1 MKDLNDEE
9 SRASR
14 RLTRATTKTVE
25 RATKLMSEGSKSTP
39 TDIAKELEE
48 QKKIGDKS
56 PTHFNVL
63 LDSLSKAENR
73 KIAEKG
79 LGGYLSAKLGIILEK
94 LFDPAKNV
102 TLPDV
107 EIRNLASLIRMS
119 ESLHHNFVEALKSI
133 KNDGNGVVFSRLIQN
148 GVFNVV
154 RDRELLENLS
164 KNEKLGDSAKP
175 VQMFLRVNDF
185 ILSEKGNV
193 GDIEKLAEDPHA
205 RAVLV
210 HELKSN
216 RYVNELGQLEKI
228 LQSGALKESELF
240 ELLVYYTK
248 NSDTY
253 GEIIIEAVTN
263 KLRDNAPSNSSQ
275 VNTKIENIENAARLS
290 EAASFGETVLKD
302 LTIPIQGFGLK
313 GFGEK
318 GGESGRWAA
327 ITNNVFESNPNLK
340 KIKVRDFAILIGDK
354 LGLWKRKD
362 DEIAKVN
369 LARAL
374 NPFVLLDFGLLL
386 AELGIQRGTQAIP
399 NKVLRGIVQAPL
411 AAILRAPRIVLNF
424 LGQITS
430 TIPAEVD
437 VTRDKKATANEP
449 SDAETISRE
458 DTESI
463 NSGLSALSS
472 ADDEALSRGASA
484 DTESE
489 ASFKDEEKSRMAENI
504 REPNTSK
511 IASARPEEREEAK
524 KIAAASEEKF
534 TMKEFPYGK
543 ARTEYAIRDIMSHR
557 VFKENVT
564 TDYDNKIIQL
574 ILNQK
579 TDDPRFNSRVVE
591 AMALRNA
598 LAERERLPEKT
609 PADEVAIELLRVK
622 LNNAISSMETLQKG
636 RDMTDTA
643 RNDSRAEASMESAPT
658 LNLEGVGAKHG
669 NIGQPSPRSD
679 SDAEDS
685 PRTERDSLLSEKVEA
700 PGLFGRFREA
710 LAAVGRLF
718 GAGKAEAKAGAAAAE
733 SGEAKYE
740 YNQVKLNGFEGNFR
754 GKEEEFNAWLK
765 TQQNTQ
771 DGKLTITK
779 GGFGD
784 YPIEF
789 KGGQRIE
796 VIGNDVVMKGFSK
809 EAYGRFRDEVFGT
822 APPKTISVSALS
834 GKSID
839 TIATSLK
846 VNQKPTFTS
855 RLTSIGLFFQQLGS
869 TIKSFFT
876 GPPTPAPQTTKSE
889 PAVINSEVSK
899 MSVDTIEVA
908 HTPKAVPT
916 PTPKSSE
923 EVDQKRHSLPPTPVS
938 VEPKNDR
945 RQVKSAPAKGIPT
958 WASRVSVTIASN
970 RDLQAT
976 QSTVTD
982 YANTHGFRD
991 VQVEQKSHSLSM
1003 QLEDKNGGRLSVS
1016 AEEGK
1021 HTVNIEE
1028 VRRSDDTPKHI
1039 AQIATELPNKGPK
1052 EVTVSGRDSMKDK
1065 VETALKT
1072 VGEHKIT
1079 TPADKENLS
1088 HHANQA
1094 MTPHK

>member
-340 KIKVRDFAILIGDK
+340 KIKARDFVILIGDK

-362 DEIAKVN
+362 DEISKVN

-534 TMKEFPYGK
+534 TMKEFPYAK

-579 TDDPRFNSRVVE
+579 TDDPRFNRRVVE

-598 LAERERLPEKT
+598 LAERERLSEKT

-669 NIGQPSPRSD
+669 NIGEPSARSD

-685 PRTERDSLLSEKVEA
+685 PRTERDALLSEDVEA

-718 GAGKAEAKAGAAAAE
+718 GGGKAEAKAGAAAAE
-733 SGEAKYE
+733 SGDAKYE
-740 YNQVKLNGFEGNFR
+740 YNQVKLNGAANGFKSLESDFENWSKAQGGYTR
-754 GKEEEFNAWLK
+754 
-765 TQQNTQ
+765 
-771 DGKLTITK
+771 TK
-779 GGFGD
+779 GEKEGD
-784 YPIEF
+784 MKYEF
-789 KGGQRIE
+789 AGGRTIE
-796 VIGNDVVMKGFSK
+796 VSGKDVVMKGFAPEVYQS
-809 EAYGRFRDEVFGT
+809 FRDKMGEMFINKPTVN
-822 APPKTISVSALS
+822 VSSSS
-834 GKSID
+834 GKSIS
-839 TIATSLK
+839 TIAKFLGAK
-846 VNQKPTFTS
+846 NAPTFMS

-876 GPPTPAPQTTKSE
+876 GPPTPAPQTTKAK
-889 PAVINSEVSK
+889 PAETKAEESTKMSLETSEV
-899 MSVDTIEVA
+899 VR
-908 HTPKAVPT
+908 TPKPVPT
-916 PTPKSSE
+916 PAPKLSE
-923 EVDQKRHSLPPTPVS
+923 EVDQKRQSLPPRTES
-938 VEPKNDR
+938 VEPKKDR
-945 RQVKSAPAKGIPT
+945 RQITSAPAKGIPS

-1028 VRRSDDTPKHI
+1028 VRRSNDTPNHI

-1094 MTPHK
+1094 TTPHK